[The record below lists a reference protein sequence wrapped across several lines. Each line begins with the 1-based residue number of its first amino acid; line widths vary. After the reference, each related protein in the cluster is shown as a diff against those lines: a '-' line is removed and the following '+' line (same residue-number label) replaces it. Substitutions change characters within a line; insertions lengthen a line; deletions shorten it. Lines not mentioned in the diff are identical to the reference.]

1 MHFLKNFV
9 DSNVYSFFFCG
20 AKVYFFCDLC
30 IRKNSKNR
38 NYREIIVPLSRKK
51 RFISNTMIILMI
63 NVKYLFWLALATI
76 VLVSCARIMSK
87 SSTRGDKVLLTPYA
101 SVNADEFQSLIADP
115 TVQLLDVRTQ
125 EEFDE
130 GHIAGALLVDVN
142 DSAFVEKA
150 MAVLDVNRAVAVYC
164 RSGRRSARAAS
175 LLSENRFKVTNLN
188 GGVIAWQ
195 DSGKVL
201 VK

>member
-1 MHFLKNFV
+1 MFIL
-9 DSNVYSFFFCG
+9 SFF
-20 AKVYFFCDLC
+20 VVQRYIFFVICAFVRIVKIKIIEKLLYLC
-30 IRKNSKNR
+30 P
-38 NYREIIVPLSRKK
+38 EKK
-51 RFISNTMIILMI
+51 RLISNTMIILMI

-115 TVQLLDVRTQ
+115 NVQLLDVRTQ

-142 DSAFVEKA
+142 DSAFVGKA